1 LLGNVLTI
9 SDESRRIER
18 LPNDAL
24 QNAFSSPRNASRTLK
39 EHSLFFRFSWRGK
52 GHGYTFRLMP
62 GIDHEVVT
70 HALKV
75 ARENGFAE
83 VDIAAGESRFH
94 AVLEP
99 GAPRRLAKAKATE
112 PPVATEPTVLPVR
125 ATQVG
130 YYRPS
135 SNPLSV
141 GQKIEKGQL
150 VAVISALGLINDVES
165 GVSGTVIEVLVHDGD
180 PVQFGQPLAMVE
192 P

>member
-1 LLGNVLTI
+1 MLINVFTI

-39 EHSLFFRFSWRGK
+39 EHSLFFPFSWRSK
-52 GHGYTFRLMP
+52 AHGYTFRLMP

-83 VDIAAGESRFH
+83 VELSAGESHFH

-99 GAPRRLAKAKATE
+99 GAPKRLVKAKTTDA
-112 PPVATEPTVLPVR
+112 PVAIAPTALPVR

-135 SNPLSV
+135 PNPLSV

-165 GVSGTVIEVLVHDGD
+165 GVSGTVVEVLVNDGD